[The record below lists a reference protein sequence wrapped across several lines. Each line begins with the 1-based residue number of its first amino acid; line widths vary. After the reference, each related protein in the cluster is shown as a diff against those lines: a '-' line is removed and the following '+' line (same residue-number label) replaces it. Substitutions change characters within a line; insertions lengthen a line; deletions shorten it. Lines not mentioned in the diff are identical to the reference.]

1 MIVGKERVYVQ
12 KCERRERVGI
22 TIRKS
27 EEMAR
32 EKSYVQIKQ
41 KMTGVEKIQKE
52 RGRRDYQNT
61 PERKREKER
70 ASDNITAV

>member
-12 KCERRERVGI
+12 KCERRERKREDHNKKERGDG
-22 TIRKS
+22 K
-27 EEMAR
+27 R
-32 EKSYVQIKQ
+32 EKKGKDYVQIKQ

-61 PERKREKER
+61 PERKRER
-70 ASDNITAV
+70 ASE